1 MQATTSVNIHKRN
14 LQRETDSIRYARARQ
29 QRLDELGEKIER
41 AKHKSLRSSYHEK
54 AKVLNELS
62 SIHRVFE
69 PLYVIHEDQGTTH
82 SEVEGIQGTVQNAKN
97 CAGEVTNTFVKLP
110 RLLKRSESESA
121 TLEGRHTT
129 SQANVEKPPPL
140 QPRSYSWS
148 PQSPSSKS
156 KRRHYAFQNKRE
168 YIAKLRIAA
177 EEPRVSDSMSSVTM
191 GYLAFKRVV
200 KNTRRPENT
209 ARKFGD
215 SNCKFRS
222 MSLNETELTV
232 IPELIEE
239 IDANEQRTFS
249 AQTSSATVNKVNKQM
264 PDFSRHLLAPV
275 AAKPQLSSTL
285 SWPLCRL
292 PKKFLESRESY
303 SPHEILHAKEVQKEE
318 KTQQQRL
325 PLEKDINLSIKEDEE
340 QKFALFDENPKEK
353 IRFHKNRNI
362 RFSETSKLI
371 KAMGTG
377 CFSKSFKDVDQS
389 KK

>member
-14 LQRETDSIRYARARQ
+14 LHRETDSIRYARARQ

-69 PLYVIHEDQGTTH
+69 PLYVIHEDQGTPH
-82 SEVEGIQGTVQNAKN
+82 SEVEGIQGTVQNARN
-97 CAGEVTNTFVKLP
+97 CAGEATNTFVKLP
-110 RLLKRSESESA
+110 RLLKRSESEST
-121 TLEGRHTT
+121 TLERGRKK

-140 QPRSYSWS
+140 QNRSYSWS

-191 GYLAFKRVV
+191 GYLAFKRVL
-200 KNTRRPENT
+200 KNTRRPEDT

-215 SNCKFRS
+215 SKFRS

-239 IDANEQRTFS
+239 IDASEQGKFS
-249 AQTSSATVNKVNKQM
+249 QTSSTTVNKNNKQM
-264 PDFSRHLLAPV
+264 SDFSRHLLAPV

-292 PKKFLESRESY
+292 PKKFLESRESS
-303 SPHEILHAKEVQKEE
+303 SPHEILGAKEVQKE

-325 PLEKDINLSIKEDEE
+325 PLEKDITSSIKEDEE
-340 QKFALFDENPKEK
+340 QTFALSDENPKEK
-353 IRFHKNRNI
+353 IRFYKNKNI
-362 RFSETSKLI
+362 RFSETSKLL
-371 KAMGTG
+371 KPTGTA
-377 CFSKSFKDVDQS
+377 CFSKSFKDADQS